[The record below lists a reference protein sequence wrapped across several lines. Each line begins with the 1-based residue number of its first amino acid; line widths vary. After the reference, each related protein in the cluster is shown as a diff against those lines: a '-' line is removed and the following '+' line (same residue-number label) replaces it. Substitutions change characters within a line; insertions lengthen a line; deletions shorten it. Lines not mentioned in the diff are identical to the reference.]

1 MLRLRSM
8 TGTTPPLTRRL
19 LTELL
24 GSASLAALVIRS
36 GIAAQTRYPRDAA
49 AVVLPHTP

>member
-1 MLRLRSM
+1 M

-19 LTELL
+19 LVELL
-24 GSASLAALVIRS
+24 SSAFLAALVIRS
-36 GIAAQTRYPRDAA
+36 GIAAQTRYPHFTPRDAA